1 MIIDCII
8 QHQQHLQQQQQQMII
23 DCIIQQNCLSTSKS
37 LKQKRFKSLNTDLLK
52 LRKSRTYE
60 KERTCKHSYITIT
73 NNKTINNT
81 KDRQTDNGENKE
93 TDWKLEHLNTAVL
106 SLIKKFRNPFR
117 NFVFLS
123 HYFIFSVSSCE
134 QVVERSFHVG
144 GTSMPKRRERRNN
157 SWWDPKLRKQQK
169 QKKWKQPVQKTSAM
183 RSFVISP
190 HPFPPLHWFVR
201 YFSP

>member
-1 MIIDCII
+1 MFIVGI
-8 QHQQHLQQQQQQMII
+8 
-23 DCIIQQNCLSTSKS
+23 STSKS
-37 LKQKRFKSLNTDLLK
+37 LKQKRLKSLNTDLLK

-93 TDWKLEHLNTAVL
+93 TDWQLEHLNTAVL

-123 HYFIFSVSSCE
+123 RYFIFSISSCE
-134 QVVERSFHVG
+134 R
-144 GTSMPKRRERRNN
+144 TSCRAKFPRWRNKRAEEKREE
-157 SWWDPKLRKQQK
+157 KQQLVRSEIAK
-169 QKKWKQPVQKTSAM
+169 TAKARKKTENSPYKRPLQCV
-183 RSFVISP
+183 RSLFPP
-190 HPFPPLHWFVR
+190 HPFPPQHWFVR